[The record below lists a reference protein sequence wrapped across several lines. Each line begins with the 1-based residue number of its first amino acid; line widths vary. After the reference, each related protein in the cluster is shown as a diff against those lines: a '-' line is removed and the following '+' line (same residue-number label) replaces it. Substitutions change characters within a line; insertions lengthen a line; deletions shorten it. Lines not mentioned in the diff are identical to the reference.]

1 MTGHILEFSQHLK
14 DWYIQTRYHA
24 PDDGTEDMWQL
35 LYPEHF
41 VNVQLKRYRKKRKE
55 NEIASVA
62 SMMREGL
69 VKHIDSSS
77 SQVHVFEKLPQL
89 HGDSCTE
96 SIISE
101 ISGIFSPVQHED
113 GTSVE
118 PKMILINGAPGIG
131 KTTLCK
137 EIAFRWANRS
147 LLMNNSLV
155 FLLFLRDPG
164 VKKIYELK
172 DLIHFFYDFDPSAD
186 DLSKQLAKIL
196 IKRGNGDITILLD
209 GFDEFSNTDK
219 NLLVNKII
227 SRKFLA
233 QGKLVITSRPI
244 SSEKL
249 QKVSDITVEVL
260 GFTEESRMSFIKKEL
275 DGCQNEISRLTS
287 ILNICGDINS
297 FCYFPI
303 MMTILVCIFKY
314 HDELPNDEAELYEKF
329 VILTVSRFSK
339 KLKINPPITDKRLKN
354 LPQAYK
360 DYLGKLS
367 KLAFEFIKVNQVVF
381 TKEDVE
387 SICNN
392 FNLDFDNYH
401 GLGLLNYTGY
411 TKIIGFNKCVYYNFL
426 HLAIQEFLAA
436 YHIDSLDI
444 SDQFQLLKSTYFI
457 DSYIQ
462 VWIMFIQMNKSN
474 VRTFHQFKTYIHTLG
489 SSNEI
494 EHNAMSMIN
503 SLNLFE
509 DLSKINTSK
518 IAGTFHVLCFKD
530 TEHGLCKQEACI
542 SSYDAFCFLE
552 DVYYHHGILKIYL
565 SLCSVDDN
573 VDQLMEFF
581 LLDMNIGETVYHHM
595 VAELG
600 RNKNIAVVLVSSS
613 TLLAYRAKSH
623 QICHALMMNDSLSAI
638 MMRDCHITDEVADI
652 LSLYL
657 KNHPTTKHV
666 SLTNWNRNNNKAL
679 LQPLSCIMEALKSR
693 NDLITIDLGSNHL
706 SEKVLCDLADAI
718 ENNINLQEVSLNDN
732 NLRSSAN
739 TILHVLIKLSKLKN
753 LNLSSNY
760 LTSEEGGHL
769 LANVIQNNTD
779 LEILNLS
786 FNNIHLSAKAILEAL
801 SKVANLRALSLSNT
815 NLSNR
820 VIDDLANAVK
830 SNTLLTVLRLSNNNL
845 QSSAIRLLQALKEL
859 SHLVQLDLDNSNMSY
874 QVVDG
879 MAEVIRNNTHLE
891 VLCLSNNNLQSSVTV
906 VLCALKGISKLKTLK
921 LSCNNISGKVAED
934 LADVIINNTGL
945 EELYIDDNHLQSS
958 AVTILQALK
967 QISTLRVLHL
977 GCNNMPE
984 IVAVDLA
991 DVIRNN
997 SHLEVLF
1004 FNNNRLQ
1011 SSITVVLQAL
1021 KDISNLK
1028 KINLRNNNI
1037 SGTNLHDFKDVF
1049 LSNTCLEEVY
1059 LGNNDLRLSEI
1070 VILQSLKG
1078 LSSLRALDLD
1088 NSNISEKAVDH
1099 LATVI
1104 KHNTLLEKLYLEDN
1118 NLQSSV
1124 IVVLQALK
1132 EISNLTLLNINGLS
1146 GIAVNNLADVINA
1159 NVFLKE
1165 LHLSSNKLQSS
1176 AALVFKSL
1184 KQNSNL
1190 KILDFG
1196 DSKVSGNAMEDLANV
1211 IKNSTCLEVLNL
1223 SNNNL
1228 QSSVGVIFQ
1237 ALKEI
1242 STIKKL
1248 NLFGNNMP
1256 KQVDQDLADVVTNNT
1271 SLEAIILGSNN
1282 LQASVVVK
1290 VLMQLSSLKVLDLG
1304 NNNLSR
1310 KALQDLPGVINN
1322 NIQLEV
1328 LILNNNNLQ
1337 PSIILILQAL
1347 KGISNLQ
1354 KLHLYCTN
1362 IPGIAVNEL
1371 ADVIKANPCLE
1382 DLDLSYNKNLQS
1394 CMVVI
1399 LQALIK
1405 TSNLKILSLSGNN
1418 IPEAVV
1424 NSLAGVIKN
1433 IPYLEILSL
1442 DHNTLK
1448 SSAKVILHALKVTSN
1463 LRKLNLNSNK
1473 MPEEVA
1479 CDLAD
1484 VVKHNTYLEEIQ
1496 LLNNNLQSSS
1506 VILNALQT
1514 VYNLKVISLDAKDM
1528 STKETSCLADII
1540 RCNPYLEKLEL
1551 LSLQSSILVILQALE
1566 RITTLKVLTL
1576 LNCYL
1581 SAEMKDELTGVMN
1594 NNTSLE
1600 EICLCYCSEPSAL
1613 VMIQALKRVSGL
1625 KKLSLQGNNM
1635 SGKVVTDLAD
1645 VIKSN
1650 TSLEEI
1656 YLDYNNLQSSVVVI
1670 LVALKSISTL
1680 KKISLQNNGMS
1691 GEVVNDLAD
1700 VIRNNSSLEVL
1711 NLVNNQLQSSIVV
1724 VLHALQSTACLKM
1737 LILESIHMSGK
1748 AVEDLASVITINTS
1762 LCVLCLGFS
1771 GLKSSAGIV
1780 LQAMK
1785 KLTQLRIL
1793 TLSNSVS
1800 RNLVNDLADV
1810 IRNNTYLEVLSLSS
1824 NSLQSSADVV
1834 LQAVEGLT
1842 NLKILDIGNNRMSGK
1857 ALRRLSRV
1865 FRNNSLLWLEIGGN
1879 DLSPGLTIASHAGS
1893 QLQSLVINDS
1903 NLTVAAVSG
1912 LLATLHHNHTILDLW
1927 LGDNNLQNGLLN
1939 ITEHCSMLPNVES
1952 LELSHNTCSIS
1963 DVANLA
1969 SHISNI
1975 ASLKVLIFGGI
1986 ILNSKEYFYIRF
1998 FTVFGQLQYST
2009 VEDIYSMSEL
2019 VEVVTLEMQKYLLGS
2034 YIKYI
2039 CTCKLRLF
2047 SFTQSTLYCHVNT
2060 YKIVYAIEQWFKCTT
2075 ATALSAAK
2083 SSLQNLLRVESEVIV
2098 STLSNSIKTLV
2109 VLDLE
2114 YSNIGGDAAT
2124 KLAEGIQCNNVLEQL
2139 WLRGNVLCDR
2149 GAGLILNSL
2158 QSVTTLKVLDLSF
2171 NNISSTSSDDIV
2183 AVIKSNCLLEQLW
2196 LDGNY
2201 LQTAGI
2207 VRIADALQNHYKLRL
2222 LSLSKNGITE
2232 DAGEALY
2239 AIVCSNVS
2247 IEVLILG
2254 RNHLQSPGI
2263 CELSKACYYLVRL
2276 IKLDLF
2282 DNQITKDCANGLAD
2296 IIKSCT
2302 NLKEL
2307 FLDDNMLETTGALT
2321 VLEAVNTICTLRIF
2335 TLSNNRITKEAASS
2349 ICDVINKHFDLN
2361 VLLLGGNE
2369 LQSDGVRMIAE
2380 VVKSNEA
2387 LQLLAVC
2394 DNSVDE
2400 QTKDD
2405 IKVALSSNLD
2415 LHLYI

>member
-1 MTGHILEFSQHLK
+1 M
-14 DWYIQTRYHA
+14 D
-24 PDDGTEDMWQL
+24 
-35 LYPEHF
+35 
-41 VNVQLKRYRKKRKE
+41 
-55 NEIASVA
+55 
-62 SMMREGL
+62 
-69 VKHIDSSS
+69 KH
-77 SQVHVFEKLPQL
+77 
-89 HGDSCTE
+89 
-96 SIISE
+96 
-101 ISGIFSPVQHED
+101 
-113 GTSVE
+113 
-118 PKMILINGAPGIG
+118 
-131 KTTLCK
+131 
-137 EIAFRWANRS
+137 
-147 LLMNNSLV
+147 
-155 FLLFLRDPG
+155 
-164 VKKIYELK
+164 
-172 DLIHFFYDFDPSAD
+172 
-186 DLSKQLAKIL
+186 
-196 IKRGNGDITILLD
+196 
-209 GFDEFSNTDK
+209 
-219 NLLVNKII
+219 
-227 SRKFLA
+227 
-233 QGKLVITSRPI
+233 
-244 SSEKL
+244 
-249 QKVSDITVEVL
+249 
-260 GFTEESRMSFIKKEL
+260 
-275 DGCQNEISRLTS
+275 
-287 ILNICGDINS
+287 
-297 FCYFPI
+297 
-303 MMTILVCIFKY
+303 
-314 HDELPNDEAELYEKF
+314 
-329 VILTVSRFSK
+329 
-339 KLKINPPITDKRLKN
+339 LKN

-360 DYLGKLS
+360 DYLGNLS
-367 KLAFEFIKVNQVVF
+367 KLAFEFIKVNQIVF

-392 FNLDFDNYH
+392 FNLDFDSYH
-401 GLGLLNYTGY
+401 GLGLLNYTEY
-411 TKIIGFNKCVYYNFL
+411 TQFIGFNKCVYYNFL

-474 VRTFHQFKTYIHTLG
+474 VRTFHQFKTYSHTLG

-494 EHNAMSMIN
+494 EHNVMSMIN

-518 IAGTFHVLCFKD
+518 IVGTFHLLCFKD
-530 TEHGLCKQEACI
+530 TEHSLCKQEACI

-552 DVYYHHGILKIYL
+552 DIYYHHGILKIYL

-573 VDQLMEFF
+573 VNQLMEFF
-581 LLDMNIGETVYHHM
+581 LLDMNIGGTIYHHM

-600 RNKNIAVVLVSSS
+600 HNQNIAVVLVGSS
-613 TLLAYRAKSH
+613 TLLAYRAKPH
-623 QICHALMMNDSLSAI
+623 QICHALMINDSLSAI
-638 MMRDCHITDEVADI
+638 MMRDCHITDEIADI

-666 SLTNWNRNNNKAL
+666 RLTNWNSKAL
-679 LQPLSCIMEALKSR
+679 LQPLSCITEALKSR
-693 NDLITIDLGSNHL
+693 NDLITIDLDSNHL

-732 NLRSSAN
+732 NLRSSAHM
-739 TILHVLIKLSKLKN
+739 ILHALIKLSKLKN

-859 SHLVQLDLDNSNMSY
+859 SHLVQLDLDDNNMSY

-906 VLCALKGISKLKTLK
+906 VLCALKEISKLKTLK

-984 IVAVDLA
+984 VVAVDLA
-991 DVIRNN
+991 GVIQNN
-997 SHLEVLF
+997 SYLEVLF
-1004 FNNNRLQ
+1004 LNNNRLQ

-1028 KINLRNNNI
+1028 KLNLRNNNI

-1059 LGNNDLRLSEI
+1059 LGNNDLQLSEI

-1078 LSSLRALDLD
+1078 FSSLRALDLD

-1099 LATVI
+1099 IAAII
-1104 KHNTLLEKLYLEDN
+1104 KHNTLLEKLYLGDN

-1196 DSKVSGNAMEDLANV
+1196 DSKVSGNAMEDLADV
-1211 IKNSTCLEVLNL
+1211 IKNNTCLEVLNL

-1256 KQVDQDLADVVTNNT
+1256 KDVDQDLADVVTNNAN
-1271 SLEAIILGSNN
+1271 LEAIILGSNN
-1282 LQASVVVK
+1282 LQASAVVK
-1290 VLMQLSSLKVLDLG
+1290 ALMQLSSLKVLDLG

-1310 KALQDLPGVINN
+1310 KALQDLADVINN

-1347 KGISNLQ
+1347 KGISTLQ

-1362 IPGIAVNEL
+1362 IPGIAANEL

-1418 IPEAVV
+1418 MPKAVV
-1424 NSLAGVIKN
+1424 NSLAGAVKN

-1448 SSAKVILHALKVTSN
+1448 SSAKVIFDALKVTSN

-1479 CDLAD
+1479 CDLVD
-1484 VVKHNTYLEEIQ
+1484 VIKHNTYLEEIQ
-1496 LLNNNLQSSS
+1496 LLNNNLQSYSM
-1506 VILNALQT
+1506 ILNALQT
-1514 VYNLKVISLDAKDM
+1514 VYNLKVISLDAKGM
-1528 STKETSCLADII
+1528 SAKETSYLADII
-1540 RCNPYLEKLEL
+1540 RCNPYFEKLEL
-1551 LSLQSSILVILQALE
+1551 FSLQSSILVILQALE

-1600 EICLCYCSEPSAL
+1600 EVCLCYCSEPSAL
-1613 VMIQALKRVSGL
+1613 VMIQALKRVSTL
-1625 KKLSLQGNNM
+1625 KKLSLEGNNM

-1656 YLDYNNLQSSVVVI
+1656 YLNCNDLQSSVVVI
-1670 LVALKSISTL
+1670 LVALKRISTL
-1680 KKISLQNNGMS
+1680 KKISLQNNSMS

-1700 VIRNNSSLEVL
+1700 VIRNNSNSLEVL
-1711 NLVNNQLQSSIVV
+1711 NLVNNELQSSIVV
-1724 VLHALQSTACLKM
+1724 VLHALKSTTCLKM
-1737 LILESIHMSGK
+1737 LNLESSHMSGK
-1748 AVEDLASVITINTS
+1748 VVEDLASAITINAS
-1762 LCVLCLGFS
+1762 LRVLCLAFS
-1771 GLKSSAGIV
+1771 GLKSSVGIV

-1800 RNLVNDLADV
+1800 RHLVNDLADV
-1810 IRNNTYLEVLSLSS
+1810 IKNNTYLEVLSLSS

-1834 LQAVEGLT
+1834 LQALEGLT
-1842 NLKILDIGNNRMSGK
+1842 NLKMLDIGNNRMSGK
-1857 ALRRLSRV
+1857 ALRRLSHV
-1865 FRNNSLLWLEIGGN
+1865 FRNNSLLWLDIGGN
-1879 DLSPGLTIASHAGS
+1879 DLPPGLTIASHAGF
-1893 QLQSLVINDS
+1893 QLQSLFINDS

-1912 LLATLHHNHTILDLW
+1912 LLATLRHNHTILDLW
-1927 LGDNNLQNGLLN
+1927 VGDNNLQNGLLN

-1952 LELSHNTCSIS
+1952 LELSHNTCGIS
-1963 DVANLA
+1963 DVVNLT

-1998 FTVFGQLQYST
+1998 LAIFGQLQYST
-2009 VEDIYSMSEL
+2009 VEDIYSISEL
-2019 VEVVTLEMQKYLLGS
+2019 IEVVTSEMQKYLLGS

-2047 SFTQSTLYCHVNT
+2047 LFTQFTLDCHVNT
-2060 YKIVYAIEQWFKCTT
+2060 YKIVYAIEQWFKRTT
-2075 ATALSAAK
+2075 TTALSAAK
-2083 SSLQNLLRVESEVIV
+2083 SSLQNLLQVESEVIA

-2171 NNISSTSSDDIV
+2171 NNISSKSSDDIV
-2183 AVIKSNCLLEQLW
+2183 AVIKSNCSLEQLW

-2207 VRIADALQNHYKLRL
+2207 VRITVALQNHCKLRL

-2232 DAGEALY
+2232 DAGKALC
-2239 AIVCSNVS
+2239 AVVCSNVS
-2247 IEVLILG
+2247 IEVLMLG
-2254 RNHLQSPGI
+2254 KNRLQSSGV
-2263 CELSKACYYLVRL
+2263 CELSKACYQGCYYLVRL

-2282 DNQITKDCANGLAD
+2282 DNQITKDCANGLAG
-2296 IIKSCT
+2296 IIKSCI

-2307 FLDDNMLETTGALT
+2307 FLGDNMLETTGALT
-2321 VLEAVNTICTLRIF
+2321 VLEAVKTIYTLRIF

-2349 ICDVINKHFDLN
+2349 ICDVINKHFNLN

-2369 LQSDGVRMIAE
+2369 LQGDGVRMIAE
-2380 VVKSNEA
+2380 AVKSNEA